1 MRISDWSSDVCS
13 SDLRQPFGT
22 CELLSSER
30 RRDLASS
37 PGGGSGAGD
46 EVGDHASELLALVLL
61 EEVPAALDRGVGL
74 ARGAGHGG
82 DELALAALG
91 DRVAVAEGAQER
103 PKNGTAAG
111 RERSGP
117 YG

>member
-13 SDLRQPFGT
+13 SDVRQPFGT

-37 PGGGSGAGD
+37 PGGGSGAGA
-46 EVGDHASELLALVLL
+46 EVGDHASELLDLVLL
-61 EEVPAALDRGVGL
+61 EEVTAALARGVGL

-82 DELALAALG
+82 GELALAALG
-91 DRVAVAEGAQER
+91 ERVEVAGGAQAR
-103 PKNGTAAG
+103 ASHLQAHAP
-111 RERSGP
+111 RRD
-117 YG
+117 